1 MQRTLATSFDFSS
14 LHPEWI
20 SPQII
25 LTIASLGGLYM
36 AWTIGANDVANA
48 MGTSVGSGALTLRGA
63 IIVAAI
69 FEFGGAMLVG
79 GTVTNTIRKGIVDIQ
94 TLGSDPMVM
103 AVGMTCC
110 LLAAALWLNLATYAG
125 WPVSTTHS
133 IVGAVVGFGV
143 TAGGLDAVDWGT
155 VGSIAASWVISPV
168 MGGVLGYGLFMF
180 IQRTILTAEDPV
192 AAIKR
197 WGPLFVFPIVA
208 ILALSAMFKGLKPLR
223 LDLSLGPAIVIALL
237 VGLASSLAAI
247 PIFARFARRSAVA
260 KNAAT
265 RSAEKVFM
273 VLQVMTACFVAF
285 AHGSNDVAN
294 AVGPL
299 AAVFGAIQEGVTE
312 TVQVPY
318 RVLLIGGVGIV
329 VGLATYGYKIM
340 ATIGRRITE
349 LTPSRGFSA
358 EFAAATTIVVASKM
372 GLPVSTT
379 HTLVGAV
386 IGVGFGR
393 SIGAI
398 NTRVLRG
405 IFASW
410 FITVP
415 FTALLA
421 AFLFIG
427 GPRRSSLSGSP
438 RPRALSTAHGF
449 VRWHRRPAE
458 RGQIDPLQRP
468 LRQGSGG
475 GQLRVL
481 HDRPE
486 RRRGARTR

>member
-1 MQRTLATSFDFSS
+1 MDLTT
-14 LHPEWI
+14 
-20 SPQII
+20 II
-25 LTIASLGGLYM
+25 LTVASLAGLYM

-48 MGTSVGSGALTLRGA
+48 MGTSVGSGALTLRRA

-79 GTVTNTIRKGIVDIQ
+79 GTVTDTIRGEIVDIQ
-94 TLGSDPMVM
+94 SLGSDPMVV
-103 AVGMTCC
+103 AIGMTCC
-110 LLAAALWLNLATYAG
+110 LLAAGLWLNLATYAG
-125 WPVSTTHS
+125 WPVSTSHS
-133 IVGAVVGFGV
+133 IVGAVVGFGI
-143 TAGGLDAVDWGT
+143 TAGGVSAVDWGT
-155 VGSIAASWVISPV
+155 VGSIAASWVISPL
-168 MGGVLGYGLFMF
+168 MGGVLGYSIFVF
-180 IQRTILTAEDPV
+180 IRRTVLNAPNPLK
-192 AAIKR
+192 AIR
-197 WGPLFVFPIVA
+197 LWGPILVFPVIS

-223 LDLSLGPAIVIALL
+223 LDLPFGPAALAA
-237 VGLASSLAAI
+237 VTLALGSSVVAIPVFRRFTNEDSERKETSLA
-247 PIFARFARRSAVA
+247 RTER
-260 KNAAT
+260 
-265 RSAEKVFM
+265 VFM
-273 VLQVMTACFVAF
+273 VLQVLTACFVAF

-299 AAVFGAIQEGVTE
+299 AAVFGAFKDGVST

-318 RVLLIGGVGIV
+318 RILLIGGVGIV

-340 ATIGRRITE
+340 ATIGKKITE

-358 EFAAATTIVVASKM
+358 EFAAATTIVVASKL

-398 NTRVLRG
+398 NTRILRG

-421 AFLFIG
+421 AGLFMAA
-427 GPRRSSLSGSP
+427 RL
-438 RPRALSTAHGF
+438 A
-449 VRWHRRPAE
+449 
-458 RGQIDPLQRP
+458 ID
-468 LRQGSGG
+468 
-475 GQLRVL
+475 
-481 HDRPE
+481 
-486 RRRGARTR
+486 

>member
-1 MQRTLATSFDFSS
+1 MDLTTL
-14 LHPEWI
+14 
-20 SPQII
+20 I
-25 LTIASLGGLYM
+25 LTVASLGGLYM

-48 MGTSVGSGALTLRGA
+48 MGTSVGSGALTLTGA
-63 IIVAAI
+63 IVVAAI

-79 GTVTNTIRKGIVDIQ
+79 GSVTDTIRKGIVDIQ

-143 TAGGLDAVDWGT
+143 AAGGLGAVDWGT
-155 VGSIAASWVISPV
+155 VGNIAASWIVSPV
-168 MGGVLGYGLFMF
+168 MGGILGYGVFVF
-180 IQRTILTAEDPV
+180 TRETILKAEDPV
-192 AAIKR
+192 GAIKR
-197 WGPLFVFPIVA
+197 RGPLFVFPIIL

-223 LDLSLGPAIVIALL
+223 LDLDLGPAIVVGAALAL
-237 VGLASSLAAI
+237 GASLLSI
-247 PIFARFARRSAVA
+247 PIFARFARESVDS
-260 KNAAT
+260 KEAAIQRT
-265 RSAEKVFM
+265 EKVFM

-299 AAVFGAIQEGVTE
+299 AAVFGAIQQGVTE

-318 RVLLIGGVGIV
+318 RVLLIGAVGIV

-340 ATIGRRITE
+340 ATIGKKITE

-398 NTRVLRG
+398 NTRILRG

-421 AFLFIG
+421 AIMFITARFAFL
-427 GPRRSSLSGSP
+427 
-438 RPRALSTAHGF
+438 
-449 VRWHRRPAE
+449 
-458 RGQIDPLQRP
+458 
-468 LRQGSGG
+468 
-475 GQLRVL
+475 
-481 HDRPE
+481 
-486 RRRGARTR
+486 

>member
-1 MQRTLATSFDFSS
+1 MDETT
-14 LHPEWI
+14 
-20 SPQII
+20 II
-25 LTIASLGGLYM
+25 LTVASLGGLYM

-48 MGTSVGSGALTLRGA
+48 MGTSVGSGALTLRNA

-79 GTVTNTIRKGIVDIQ
+79 GSVTNTIRKGIVDVQ
-94 TLGSDPMVM
+94 AVGSDPMIM

-110 LLAAALWLNLATYAG
+110 LLAAAIWLNIATYAG
-125 WPVSTTHS
+125 WPVSTSHS

-143 TAGGLDAVDWGT
+143 TAGGMGAVDWGT
-155 VGSIAASWVISPV
+155 VGSIAASWVVSPV
-168 MGGVLGYGLFMF
+168 MGGILGYSVFVF
-180 IQRTILTAEDPV
+180 IKRTILNAPQPLI
-192 AAIKR
+192 AIRR
-197 WGPLFVFPIVA
+197 WGPILVFPIIS
-208 ILALSAMFKGLKPLR
+208 ILALSALFKGLKPLR
-223 LDLSLGPAIVIALL
+223 LDLPLGPAIAGAVVFGL
-237 VGLASSLAAI
+237 LASALSV
-247 PIFARFARRSAVA
+247 PVFRRFTQNDSHSEDVNLVR
-260 KNAAT
+260 T
-265 RSAEKVFM
+265 EKVFM

-299 AAVFGAIQEGVTE
+299 AAVFGAIKYGVTE

-340 ATIGRRITE
+340 ATIGNKITE

-358 EFAAATTIVVASKM
+358 EFAAATTIVVASKL

-421 AFLFIG
+421 AGLFVIG
-427 GPRRSSLSGSP
+427 RLW
-438 RPRALSTAHGF
+438 LN
-449 VRWHRRPAE
+449 
-458 RGQIDPLQRP
+458 
-468 LRQGSGG
+468 
-475 GQLRVL
+475 
-481 HDRPE
+481 
-486 RRRGARTR
+486 